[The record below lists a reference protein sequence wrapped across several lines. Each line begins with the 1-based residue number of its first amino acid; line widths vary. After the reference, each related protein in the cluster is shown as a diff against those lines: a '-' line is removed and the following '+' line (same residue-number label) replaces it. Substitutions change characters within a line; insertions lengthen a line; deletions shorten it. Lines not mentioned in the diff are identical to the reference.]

1 MANLSTHART
11 RSPHTW
17 TWMREHKREQE
28 EAATLPDGDGAR
40 VHARK
45 FVGLEILV
53 RHAEDL
59 RHVLLQVAERQLR
72 ISKALVVVKDVA
84 SHDRLDPHAKC
95 LVGLDDVGRGG
106 ARRRWRER
114 DEQREQQRGRGARR
128 QAALRGG
135 CLLYT
140 SPSPRDS

>member
-1 MANLSTHART
+1 MNTRANT
-11 RSPHTW
+11 
-17 TWMREHKREQE
+17 E

-40 VHARK
+40 VHARE

-135 CLLYT
+135 RHLAPRCHASDAREVPPALPWAPCL
-140 SPSPRDS
+140 